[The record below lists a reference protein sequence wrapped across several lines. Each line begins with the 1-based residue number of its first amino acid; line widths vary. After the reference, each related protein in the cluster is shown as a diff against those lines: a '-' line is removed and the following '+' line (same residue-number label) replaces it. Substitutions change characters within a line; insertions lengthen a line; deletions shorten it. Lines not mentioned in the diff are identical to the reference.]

1 MKQTRN
7 NADLAWHFFNNPEHM
22 GEYGKIRIGTEQ
34 KVSPGFFTLIELLVS
49 TVISSWHFFAQKSA
63 VATQQ
68 RIPLFLKKGVGFG
81 ERGKTSFP
89 VKRSFSPL
97 PKSAFTLIELL
108 VVIAIIAILAAILL
122 PALNSARER
131 GRSAACI
138 NNLKQIGTAAQMYS
152 GDFDGYFTHKQGFID
167 EYNHSAIALLSSY
180 TGGPSLQEIK
190 NTAAEKVI
198 DLTPELFHCG
208 LENDGKRAYY
218 AYSYKVADSGVMP
231 LFKLQ
236 DYGTLWTKTH
246 GTPQTTVL
254 AADSYNGGVEHYN
267 RTCLYGDRSGNFA
280 SAFFKHSGGGNFLF
294 VAGHVQTFKPDE
306 ITAPMA
312 SNTDAKYA
320 VYCGGSYPIAT
331 YYTAEGGAQLKR

>member
-1 MKQTRN
+1 MK
-7 NADLAWHFFNNPEHM
+7 
-22 GEYGKIRIGTEQ
+22 
-34 KVSPGFFTLIELLVS
+34 
-49 TVISSWHFFAQKSA
+49 KS
-63 VATQQ
+63 
-68 RIPLFLKKGVGFG
+68 
-81 ERGKTSFP
+81 
-89 VKRSFSPL
+89 
-97 PKSAFTLIELL
+97 FTLIELL

-131 GRSAACI
+131 GRSASCI
-138 NNLKQIGTAAQMYS
+138 NNLKQIGNGSQMYAS
-152 GDFDGYFTHKQGFID
+152 DFEGYFTHRQGFIT
-167 EYNHSAIALLSSY
+167 EYNYSAIALLSPY
-180 TGGPSLQEIK
+180 VGGPSKADLAAAADNDARIK
-190 NTAAEKVI
+190 M
-198 DLTPELFHCG
+198 TPQLFYCDIEQSG
-208 LENDGKRAYY
+208 NFNYY
-218 AYSYKVADSGVMP
+218 AYSYKASDDGVMP

-254 AADSYNGGVEHYN
+254 AADSYNGGITHTN
-267 RTCLYGDRSGNFA
+267 RTCLYGANSANYA